1 MNLKMK
7 RIYAIALLLGLPLSE
22 NLLGQGQ
29 SSQKIIFHVTAVRQN
44 EAQDYCTEANCSAT
58 RFTVE
63 GYSDASSDSRIQYLL
78 ECVEVIPN
86 GTVHPT
92 IGCVHLHANN
102 DYAAELW
109 DDSIYFPTSASG
121 FIANYKIKSE
131 KSVTK

>member
-92 IGCVHLHANN
+92 IGAFIYMPITIMQRNFGMTVFTSPHPP
-102 DYAAELW
+102 AALLQ
-109 DDSIYFPTSASG
+109 T
-121 FIANYKIKSE
+121 
-131 KSVTK
+131 TK